1 MLKDK
6 TGVKGLEEIGRKY
19 LRRIHRNLPTA
30 MLYQEAVKNREGMIA
45 HLGPLVVH
53 TAHHTE
59 LSPRCRYLVQCAD
72 MDRDVLWN
80 DSLQGISV
88 DDFSRLFSRMISYM
102 KNKEAYVQTLRAGSG
117 EGREVTLRIITENA
131 WHSLFV
137 RNLYTP
143 LHPPGQGMDF
153 VPDFTIAHAPGF
165 ISMSDLDNTKS
176 ASFIMLH
183 LGARVMFIG
192 GTSYAGEIRQAVF
205 SIVSTLLFRRGVLSL
220 RCASNVGADGGTA
233 LFLGR
238 RGTGKTS
245 LATEPGRKFLGD
257 HGHGWDGDGV
267 FAFEKGCYAKV
278 LGVLA
283 DKEPELFQCTRSFGT
298 ILENVAMDP
307 DSTRVDL
314 ADRSLTENTRAAY
327 PATHL
332 SGHVPEM
339 AAGHPK
345 DVFLLTRDAFGVLPP
360 IARLTP
366 QQAAY
371 AFLSSYTSVFHED
384 SQGPR
389 DPAPRFSSCFGT
401 CPLALPPHEYA
412 MRFMEKI
419 VRHGTRCWIMNTGWA
434 GEPYGKGDRIDQ
446 SLSRTLVRAATSG
459 VLDSVPMEED
469 PVFGFRI
476 PSQCPGV
483 ESRLLDPRQLAADP
497 GEYEIRANRLAQE
510 FMADF
515 SRFGGEMPEDVR
527 STLSDILS
535 FEDPLDLVD
544 LGFSM

>member
-6 TGVKGLEEIGRKY
+6 SGLKGLEEIGRKH

-30 MLYQEAVKNREGMIA
+30 TLYQEAVKNREGMIA
-45 HLGPLVVH
+45 HLGPLVVA

-59 LSPRCRYLVQCAD
+59 LAPRARYLVRGAD
-72 MDRDVLWN
+72 TDRDVLWN
-80 DSLQGISV
+80 DSLQGV
-88 DDFSRLFSRMISYM
+88 TGDDFNRMFSRMVSYM
-102 KNKEAYVQTLRAGSG
+102 QNKEAYVQTLRAGPG
-117 EGREVTLRIITENA
+117 NGREVTLRIITENA

-143 LHPPGQGMDF
+143 LHPPGEGMDF

-165 ISMSDLDNTKS
+165 ISLPDLDNTRS
-176 ASFIMLH
+176 ASFVMLH
-183 LGARVMFIG
+183 LAAKVLFIG
-192 GTSYAGEIRQAVF
+192 GTAYAGELRQAVF
-205 SIVSTLLFRRGVLSL
+205 SIVSTLLFHRGVLSI
-220 RCASNVGADGGTA
+220 RCASNVGTDGGTA
-233 LFLGR
+233 LFMGR

-245 LATEPGRKFLGD
+245 LATDPDRKFLGD
-257 HGHGWDGDGV
+257 HGHGWDNDGI

-278 LGVLA
+278 QGVVQE
-283 DKEPELFQCTRSFGT
+283 KEPELFRCTRSFGT

-307 DSTRVDL
+307 ATTRVDL

-332 SGHVPEM
+332 PGHVPEM

-384 SQGPR
+384 AEGPR
-389 DPAPRFSSCFGT
+389 DPAPRFSACFGT

-412 MRFMEKI
+412 MQFMEKI
-419 VRHGTRCWIMNTGWA
+419 IRHGTRCWIMNTGWV
-434 GEPYGKGDRIDQ
+434 GEPYGKGERLD
-446 SLSRTLVRAATSG
+446 LSVSRALVRAAASG
-459 VLDSVPMEED
+459 ALDNMPMEED
-469 PVFGFRI
+469 PVFGFQV
-476 PSQCPGV
+476 PTKCPGV
-483 ESRLLDPRQLAADP
+483 DTRILDPRKMAADP

-515 SRFGGEMPEDVR
+515 SRFGGGMPEDVR
-527 STLSDILS
+527 STLSDVLTV
-535 FEDPLDLVD
+535 EDPLDVVD